1 MLTEKNQ
8 NKHSTLNSS
17 FDALWKWHEPD
28 IILELIV
35 DDLLIS
41 GGQEDYMKSIVGPNI
56 TMGPKSAEL
65 TSQNVTVTRVKAT
78 LGREAIIKCRA
89 ENLVG
94 QKTVSELYLKFR

>member
-1 MLTEKNQ
+1 MC
-8 NKHSTLNSS
+8 
-17 FDALWKWHEPD
+17 
-28 IILELIV
+28 
-35 DDLLIS
+35 DLLIS
-41 GGQEDYMKSIVGPNI
+41 GGQEDYMKSVVGPNI

-94 QKTVSELYLKFR
+94 QKTVCELYLKLRYCEKATKIGKEISLFFLFFELPNFNY

>member
-1 MLTEKNQ
+1 M
-8 NKHSTLNSS
+8 
-17 FDALWKWHEPD
+17 F
-28 IILELIV
+28 
-35 DDLLIS
+35 DLLIS
-41 GGQEDYMKSIVGPNI
+41 GGQEDYMKSVVGPNI

-94 QKTVSELYLKFR
+94 QKTVSELDLKFRYCEKATKIGKKISLFFLFFELPNFNY